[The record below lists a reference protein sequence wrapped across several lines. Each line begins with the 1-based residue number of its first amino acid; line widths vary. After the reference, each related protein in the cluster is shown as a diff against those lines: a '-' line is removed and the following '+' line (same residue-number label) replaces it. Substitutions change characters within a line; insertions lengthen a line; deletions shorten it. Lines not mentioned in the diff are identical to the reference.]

1 MEHVSLQHKILGRLL
16 MILCHFPFHMC
27 EDDGAFNRETDI
39 AIGIFGMSLLY
50 ALLSHLIVHPS
61 FTGF

>member
-1 MEHVSLQHKILGRLL
+1 
-16 MILCHFPFHMC
+16 MI
-27 EDDGAFNRETDI
+27 GAFSRETDI

-50 ALLSHLIVHPS
+50 ALLSHLIVNPP